1 MVSRLRPSDWAA
13 SRGESAKRS
22 TAAIGLFGVV
32 VILIATNL
40 PPRHK
45 LKTGVKIYYILPPSG
60 ICEFSKSGSCNL
72 QPTKPSLLPDFA
84 RIWTE
89 PEPKMQVIH

>member
-45 LKTGVKIYYILPPSG
+45 MKTGVIIYYILRPVRDLG
-60 ICEFSKSGSCNL
+60 IL
-72 QPTKPSLLPDFA
+72 QIRKLQSSA
-84 RIWTE
+84 HKTE
-89 PEPKMQVIH
+89 PFS